1 MKSGRTIGT
10 RARFGLAG
18 RGAGWRSSAGFAVA
32 GSLALAC
39 LLGGCA
45 FSAQVAA
52 TQPSAVTQQL
62 LARSLERAL
71 SRLDVKRFAGQ
82 QVTADVYVQT
92 PGNQAFVKELV
103 IAWLGAQGI
112 RVAPYGSTLTL
123 KVFAPVYGTDHAESL
138 IGIPAFQA
146 PVFAIPVPEI
156 ALFKQVRNRG
166 QAEVEIY
173 AFDEKTNE
181 FVARTPVGAGQ
192 AKFDNYTVLLIINF
206 TVTDIDKPPAE

>member
-1 MKSGRTIGT
+1 MPKSDRTIGT
-10 RARFGLAG
+10 RARFGPAGCSAG
-18 RGAGWRSSAGFAVA
+18 RRRGAELAVVA
-32 GSLALAC
+32 SLALAS

-45 FSAQVAA
+45 FTAQVAA

-82 QVTADVYVQT
+82 QATADVYVQA
-92 PGNQAFVKELV
+92 GNQAFVKELV
-103 IAWLGAQGI
+103 IAWLGEQGI
-112 RVAPYGSTLTL
+112 RVAPVGGTLAL

-138 IGIPAFQA
+138 LGIPAFQA
-146 PVFAIPVPEI
+146 PVVAIPVPEI

-181 FVARTPVGAGQ
+181 FVAKTPVSAGQ
-192 AKFDNYTVLLIINF
+192 AKYDNYTVLLIVNF

>member
-1 MKSGRTIGT
+1 MRDNGRTTGR
-10 RARFGLAG
+10 RAQCWLAGWGAGRPGLAG
-18 RGAGWRSSAGFAVA
+18 LSFA
-32 GSLALAC
+32 GSLVLAS

-45 FSAQVAA
+45 FSTQVAA
-52 TQPSAVTQQL
+52 TVPSGVTQQL

-71 SRLDVKRFAGQ
+71 ARLDVKRFVGQ
-82 QVTADVYVQT
+82 QVSADVYVQS
-92 PGNQAFVKELV
+92 GNQAFVRELV
-103 IAWLGAQGI
+103 IAWLGEQGI
-112 RVAPYGSTLTL
+112 HVSPIGAALNL
-123 KVFAPVYGTDHAESL
+123 KVFAPVFGTDHGESL

-146 PVFAIPVPEI
+146 PVIAIPVPEI
-156 ALFKQVRNRG
+156 ALFKWVRNRG

-181 FVARTPVGAGQ
+181 FVSKTPVSAGQ